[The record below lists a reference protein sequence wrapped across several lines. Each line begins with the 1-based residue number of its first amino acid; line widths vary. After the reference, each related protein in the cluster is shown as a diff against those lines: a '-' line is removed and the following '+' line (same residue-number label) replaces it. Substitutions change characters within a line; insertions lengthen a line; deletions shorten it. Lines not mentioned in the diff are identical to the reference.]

1 MFPGPA
7 TASSPVSRALRGRLV
22 RGLDVAVEFATLG
35 EYGVE
40 EVEVGAPEQ
49 STGGWDWPPRCSGRG
64 RPPSSSPPRTRL
76 RAGAGAACA

>member
-1 MFPGPA
+1 MFPGPG
-7 TASSPVSRALRGRLV
+7 TASSAISRTLRGRLV

-40 EVEVGAPEQ
+40 EVQVGAAEQ

-64 RPPSSSPPRTRL
+64 RPSGSPPRARL
-76 RAGAGAACA
+76 RAGTGAACA

>member
-7 TASSPVSRALRGRLV
+7 APTSPISRTLRGRLV

-40 EVEVGAPEQ
+40 EVQVGAAEQ
-49 STGGWDWPPRCSGRG
+49 STEGWDWPPRCSGRG
-64 RPPSSSPPRTRL
+64 RTSGSPPRTRL
-76 RAGAGAACA
+76 RAGVGAACA